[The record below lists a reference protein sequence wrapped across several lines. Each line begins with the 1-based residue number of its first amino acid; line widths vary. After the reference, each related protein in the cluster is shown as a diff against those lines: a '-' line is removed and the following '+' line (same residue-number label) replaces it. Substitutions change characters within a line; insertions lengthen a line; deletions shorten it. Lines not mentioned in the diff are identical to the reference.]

1 MTSLDAATALKSAVC
16 IKTYILSQIF
26 PHHLHNITSPT
37 YSSLIQHFHLGAVT
51 WRTRVL
57 LQRCARRTASFSAET
72 EARGGGPWKV
82 KAPVAVATARME
94 RTDISEVSL
103 RNFFFGGREQISWSQ
118 YPQSTKVQDL
128 KKKNLL
134 LAQISKSVS
143 EARSSS
149 NGKECTTPIL
159 DLRACFFVSVHV
171 DADTLKEISIK
182 FID

>member
-1 MTSLDAATALKSAVC
+1 MDDGLVGPQGARLRGSTQRTGVELYLDELMAEQNMTSLDAATALKSAVC

-72 EARGGGPWKV
+72 EARGGGPRKV

-94 RTDISEVSL
+94 RTDISEVFRCAIFFSEAGSRFHGLNIRSL
-103 RNFFFGGREQISWSQ
+103 RRFKI
-118 YPQSTKVQDL
+118 
-128 KKKNLL
+128 
-134 LAQISKSVS
+134 
-143 EARSSS
+143 
-149 NGKECTTPIL
+149 
-159 DLRACFFVSVHV
+159 
-171 DADTLKEISIK
+171 
-182 FID
+182 